1 MARLSANENL
11 PLPVVEQLRRFGH
24 DALTV
29 QESAQAGRRMTD
41 EEVLAFAAKLA
52 RAVLTL
58 NRRHFIRHHAER
70 AQHAGII
77 VCSFDPDFVGQ
88 AERIHAAISGMQDL
102 TGQLLR
108 IPRPAR

>member
-1 MARLSANENL
+1 MARLYANENF

-41 EEVLAFAAKLA
+41 EEVLRFATKQA

-58 NRRHFIRHHAER
+58 NRRHFVRLHAEGP
-70 AQHAGII
+70 QHAGII
-77 VCSFDPDFVGQ
+77 VCSFDPDFVDRAG
-88 AERIHAAISGMQDL
+88 RIHAAISGRQEL

-108 IPRPAR
+108 VPRPER